1 MGARHFVNE
10 ELPRIRWANPLLEIA
25 VHKVPKTREESWA
38 PQATV
43 EFEDGRTSTLDMSN
57 KWSTT
62 IAKELMNL
70 AGGDPWEA
78 YKSAALAAGH
88 PILPGEEK
96 ERLAEVTKRHK
107 ANTAKSASPQELE
120 EQVQKMLNSPSRP
133 KMGAAAILP

>member
-62 IAKELMNL
+62 YRQGTHESSRA
-70 AGGDPWEA
+70 
-78 YKSAALAAGH
+78 SAALAAGH

-96 ERLAEVTKRHK
+96 ERLAEITKRHK
-107 ANTAKSASPQELE
+107 VNTAKSASPQELE
-120 EQVQKMLNSPSRP
+120 EQVQKMLSSPSRP